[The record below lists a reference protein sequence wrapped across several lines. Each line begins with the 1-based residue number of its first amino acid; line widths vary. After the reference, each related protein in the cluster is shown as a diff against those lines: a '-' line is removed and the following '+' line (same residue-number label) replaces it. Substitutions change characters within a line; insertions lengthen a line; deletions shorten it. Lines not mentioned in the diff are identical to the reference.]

1 MRLEFW
7 LLLITFFVLGNLYY
21 DGKWMRQVTANQ
33 KYLKMAGVLVAAY
46 SAYWL
51 FRGNPNR
58 QNAAQL
64 ASSALRDL
72 DADASAQFS
81 PLLDRIG
88 GAVVA
93 VGASERRQPET
104 PFDSSGLRDG
114 PARPGTLPGARTHK
128 RSVSEA
134 RRKFVAARQKWCC
147 AGPCGKLLPAAFEID
162 HIIRLDRGGD
172 NSVQNLVALCRN
184 CHGEKTNLELM

>member
-7 LLLITFFVLGNLYY
+7 LLLITAFVLGNLYY
-21 DGKWMRQVTANQ
+21 EGQWMRQVTVHQ

-64 ASSALRDL
+64 AASALRDL

-81 PLLDRIG
+81 PLLDRI
-88 GAVVA
+88 VA

-104 PFDSSGLRDG
+104 QFDSSGLRDG
-114 PARPGTLPGARTHK
+114 PALPGALPGARTHR

-147 AGPCGKLLPAAFEID
+147 GQCQQMLSASFEID
-162 HIIRLDRGGD
+162 HIVRLDRGGD
-172 NSVQNLVALCRN
+172 NSVENLVALCRN
-184 CHGEKTNLELM
+184 CHGAKTNMELM

>member
-7 LLLITFFVLGNLYY
+7 LLIITAFVLGNLYY
-21 DGKWMRQVTANQ
+21 EGQWMRKVTAHQ

-58 QNAAQL
+58 QTAAQL

-81 PLLDRIG
+81 PLLDRI
-88 GAVVA
+88 VA

-104 PFDSSGLRDG
+104 QFDSSGLRDG
-114 PARPGTLPGARTHK
+114 PAHPGALAGARTHK

-134 RRKFVAARQKWCC
+134 RKKLVASRQKWHCHRC
-147 AGPCGKLLPAAFEID
+147 QQMLAASYEID

-184 CHGEKTNLELM
+184 CHGEKTSMELM